1 MKRPGLP
8 GDRQVPQGAP
18 RCKAD
23 AAMGIAP
30 VTPVA
35 PDVPVTPPAPRM
47 RVMRAKRTAAATPAA
62 PRRVTSA
69 SGAAPWRALSFAVA
83 LALAGC
89 GSLVPPAEG
98 PTAPL
103 RDSFR
108 ATADPAGPA
117 LSDAAAAHEWDAFFT
132 DPRLRR
138 VVALA
143 LAENRS
149 LRAGVAAVER
159 ARALYGVSTAARLP
173 ELDGTVSAGRQD
185 SGSGA
190 SSNYTVALGMQAW
203 EIDLFN
209 RVGSLQGA
217 ALARF
222 LAQQD
227 TQAGARLLLVADVAN
242 AWLTLAAERQRLRLA
257 EELRDS
263 QQRTLALTERQ
274 YQLGAASG
282 LQRARSQT
290 AFEAARGEAARS
302 AAAVAQARLALELL
316 AGQPLPESLLPTGQ
330 AGDVTALTD
339 VPNGLPSDVLLQRP
353 DLRAAEQALQAAAF
367 DVGAARAARFPRLTL
382 TASAGTRSSEL
393 DGLFRAGSGFWSV
406 LPSLNLPLFDAGE
419 RRAQVEAS
427 EATRREAL
435 ARYDAALQAAFR
447 EVADALAVRDSL
459 AERLAA
465 QQAQVQAAQRVLAL
479 SDRSYQL
486 GGISQL
492 ELLDAQRQLA
502 SAQQGLVTLRQ
513 TEQANRVLLLRSLG
527 GRWGAQG

>member
-1 MKRPGLP
+1 MRRPRKL
-8 GDRQVPQGAP
+8 
-18 RCKAD
+18 
-23 AAMGIAP
+23 
-30 VTPVA
+30 
-35 PDVPVTPPAPRM
+35 
-47 RVMRAKRTAAATPAA
+47 PAA
-62 PRRVTSA
+62 LA
-69 SGAAPWRALSFAVA
+69 LALS
-83 LALAGC
+83 LTLAGC

-117 LSDAAAAHEWDAFFT
+117 LSDAAAAHEWDAFFI

-138 VVALA
+138 VVGLA

-159 ARALYGVSTAARLP
+159 ARALYGVSSAARLP
-173 ELDGTVSAGRQD
+173 EVDGTVSAGRQD
-185 SGSGA
+185 SGAGA
-190 SSNYTVALGMQAW
+190 SSSYTVALGMPAW

-222 LAQQD
+222 LAQQE

-242 AWLTLAAERQRLRLA
+242 AWLALAAERQRLRLA

-316 AGQPLPESLLPTGQ
+316 AGQPLPESLLPAGQ
-330 AGDVTALTD
+330 AGDVTALPD
-339 VPNGLPSDVLLQRP
+339 VPGGLPSDVLLQRP

-393 DGLFRAGSGFWSV
+393 DGLFRAGSGFWSL

-419 RRAQVEAS
+419 RRAQAEAS

-465 QQAQVQAAQRVLAL
+465 QQAQVQAAERVLTV

-527 GRWGAQG
+527 GRWSGQG